1 MILPKLFAVTFVL
14 AFFLQLGGCATG
26 PSASSRP
33 ATFQFG
39 LIGDQ
44 QYNDWEERQFPR
56 LLAAMDREPL
66 AFVVHVGDFKAG
78 SNAPCTD
85 ALFLRRY
92 QEINQSKHPI
102 IFTPGD
108 NDWVDC
114 RRPTN
119 GVMNPLERLKKLR
132 EIFFSKPLSLGQST
146 IKLTSQAEIFAS
158 DPVLSRYRENT
169 MWVQSGVVF
178 ATLNIQGSNDNVGFD
193 RENDAEQLD
202 RTRANLAW
210 LNVAIERARRED
222 IVGLAVFLQANP
234 GFEES
239 PTAVAKSAY
248 VPFLQAFEREVEKFG
263 KPTLFAHGDTHEF
276 RVDRPYR
283 SPLNKRVIENVTR
296 VEGYGSPRVNWVR
309 IGVDVNNRQQPFQIS
324 SGGFTPSRD

>member
-1 MILPKLFAVTFVL
+1 MTRLFSIAL
-14 AFFLQLGGCATG
+14 ALLLCGCASRSTVPAPG
-26 PSASSRP
+26 PGS
-33 ATFQFG
+33 FQFG

-44 QYNDWEERQFPR
+44 QYNAYEEKQFPH

-85 ALFLRRY
+85 VLFEKRF
-92 QEINQSKHPI
+92 QELNQSAHPL

-119 GVMNPLERLKKLR
+119 GAMNPLERLNKLR
-132 EIFFSKPLSLGQST
+132 EVFFAEPSSLGRSR
-146 IKLTSQAEIFAS
+146 IRLTSQAETFAG
-158 DPVLSRYRENT
+158 DPILSRYRENT
-169 MWVQSGVVF
+169 MWVQAGVVF

-193 RENDAEQLD
+193 RTNDAEQLD

-210 LNVAIERARRED
+210 LKTAMDRAGATD

-234 GFEES
+234 GFEE
-239 PTAVAKSAY
+239 TRATVAKSAY
-248 VPFLQAFEREVEKFG
+248 VPFLQGFERAAADFG
-263 KPTLFAHGDTHEF
+263 KPVLFAHGDTHQY
-276 RVDRPYR
+276 RVDQPYKSPIDQRP
-283 SPLNKRVIENVTR
+283 ITNVTR
-296 VEGYGSPRVNWVR
+296 VEGYGSPVVNWVR
-309 IGVDVNNRQQPFQIS
+309 ITVDANNRAIPFRIE
-324 SGGFTPSRD
+324 SGGFVASPQ

>member
-1 MILPKLFAVTFVL
+1 MHKLFVAAFVL
-14 AFFLQLGGCATG
+14 AFILPLGGCATQAPIATG
-26 PSASSRP
+26 PN
-33 ATFQFG
+33 TFQFG

-44 QYNDWEERQFPR
+44 QYNEWEERQFPR

-85 ALFLRRY
+85 VLFQRRF
-92 QEINQSKHPI
+92 QELNQSKHPL

-119 GVMNPLERLKKLR
+119 GVMNPLERLNKLR
-132 EIFFSKPLSLGQST
+132 EIFFSKPESLGQST
-146 IKLTSQAEIFAS
+146 IKLTPQSQIFAN
-158 DPVLSRYRENT
+158 DLVLSRYQENVL
-169 MWVQSGVVF
+169 WVQSGVVF

-193 RENDAEQLD
+193 RDNDAEQTE
-202 RTRANLAW
+202 RTKANIAW
-210 LNVAIERARRED
+210 LKFAIERASSAD
-222 IVGLAVFLQANP
+222 ILGLAIFLQANP

-239 PTAVAKSAY
+239 PAAVAKSAY

-283 SPLNKRVIENVTR
+283 SPLNKRAIENVTR

-309 IGVDVNNRQQPFQIS
+309 IGVDTNNRQQPFQIS
-324 SGGFTPSRD
+324 SGGFVPSPD

>member
-1 MILPKLFAVTFVL
+1 MLPKYLVVALVL
-14 AFFLQLGGCATG
+14 ASVLQLGGCATQTSTTSG
-26 PSASSRP
+26 Q
-33 ATFQFG
+33 TKFQFG
-39 LIGDQ
+39 VIGDQ
-44 QYNDWEERQFPR
+44 QYNEWEERQFPR
-56 LLAAMDREPL
+56 LLAAMDRERL

-85 ALFLRRY
+85 ALFARRF
-92 QEINQSKHPI
+92 QEINQSKHPL

-119 GVMNPLERLKKLR
+119 GVMNPLERLNKLR
-132 EIFFSKPLSLGQST
+132 EIFFAKPQSLGQST
-146 IKLTSQAEIFAS
+146 IKLMSQAETFAS

-169 MWVQSGVVF
+169 MWVQGGAVF
-178 ATLNIQGSNDNVGFD
+178 LTLNIQGSNDNVGFD
-193 RENDAEQLD
+193 RENDAEQLE

-210 LNVAIERARRED
+210 LNVAIERARRAD
-222 IVGLAVFLQANP
+222 IVGLAIFLQANP

-239 PTAVAKSAY
+239 PSAVAKSAY
-248 VPFLQAFEREVEKFG
+248 VPFLQAFEQEVEKFG

-276 RVDRPYR
+276 RIDRPYR
-283 SPLNKRVIENVTR
+283 SPLNKRAIENMTR

-309 IGVDVNNRQQPFQIS
+309 ISVDMNNRQQPFQIS
-324 SGGFTPSRD
+324 SGGFVPSRD